1 MAKKRLYE
9 VANEMGLS
17 LKEVFDLLSQVGIE
31 KRSGFNTIEEEE
43 YEVLRELFPAPGEP
57 QAEVEAQ
64 VEVPAPKAEVGVEVK
79 ERPKG
84 QPRPPI
90 VTVLGHVDHGKTTL
104 LDYIRKTRVAKKEV
118 GGITQSIGAYQIEY
132 DGKKI
137 TFIDTPG
144 HRAFTQMRL
153 RGAQATDI
161 AILVVAAD
169 DGVMA
174 QTKEAI
180 GHAKAAGVPIIVA
193 INKIDKP
200 GTDPDRVK
208 EQLSKEGL
216 VPEEWGGETL
226 VVPISALTGEN
237 VEELLEMILLVAEME
252 DLRADPKKRAEGIII
267 ESYLDRA
274 KGPIATAVI
283 KDGTL
288 HERDIVLAGTAY
300 GRIRTLLD
308 EHGRRM
314 EEAPPGSATQILGL
328 SEVPPAGIPLEV
340 VDNLNQAKEL
350 ASSRKEQERAERLA
364 KTKLSAMERFQQQL
378 RKAQVKELK
387 LILKADTV
395 GSLEA
400 LEEELRRLKVEG
412 IDLVVLYSGVGN
424 INESDVLLAS
434 SEEEG
439 AMIVGFRVD
448 VERKTG
454 EIAQTQGVVIKR
466 SQIIYELAEW
476 VEGLLKSAV
485 APKFEE
491 VKIGEA
497 EVRDIFNIPRVGVI
511 AGCYVRDGTVSRD
524 ARVRVLRD
532 GAEVFQ
538 GPIRSLRR
546 FDQDVKQVEQGKE
559 CGLRIEGFDDVRKGD
574 LLEVFVVRKLRAG

>member
-9 VANEMGLS
+9 VAREMGLG
-17 LKEVFDLLSQVGIE
+17 LKEVFDLLAQVGIE
-31 KRSGFNTIEEEE
+31 KHSGFNTIEEEE
-43 YEVLRELFPAPGEP
+43 YEILRELFAAPEGTRAEA
-57 QAEVEAQ
+57 QAPPVEA
-64 VEVPAPKAEVGVEVK
+64 EVK
-79 ERPKG
+79 EKPRG

-90 VTVLGHVDHGKTTL
+90 VAVLGHVDHGKTTL
-104 LDYIRKTRVAKKEV
+104 LDYIRKTRVAQKEA

-132 DGKKI
+132 DSKRV

-161 AILVVAAD
+161 VILIVAAD

-174 QTKEAI
+174 QTNEAI
-180 GHAKAAGVPIIVA
+180 GHARAAGVPIIVA
-193 INKIDKP
+193 INKIDKREA
-200 GTDPDRVK
+200 DLDKVK
-208 EQLSKEGL
+208 EQLAKEGL
-216 VPEEWGGETL
+216 IPEEWGGETI
-226 VVPISALTGEN
+226 VVTISALTGEN

-252 DLRADPKKRAEGIII
+252 DLRADPGGRAEGSII

-283 KDGTL
+283 KGGTL
-288 HERDIVLAGTAY
+288 HARDIVLAGMAY

-314 EEAPPGSATQILGL
+314 KMAPPGSAVQILGL
-328 SEVPPAGIPLEV
+328 SEVPPAGIPLQV
-340 VDNLNQAKEL
+340 VENLNQAKEL
-350 ASSRKEQERAERLA
+350 AAARKAEERADRIA

-378 RKAQVKELK
+378 RRSQVKAVK
-387 LILKADTV
+387 LVLKADTV
-395 GSLEA
+395 GSIEA
-400 LEEELRRLKVEG
+400 LEGELQRSDIEGVELT
-412 IDLVVLYSGVGN
+412 ILYSGVGN
-424 INESDVLLAS
+424 INESDILLAS

-439 AMIVGFRVD
+439 AMVIGFGVEVD
-448 VERKTG
+448 RKAG
-454 EIAQTQGVVIKR
+454 ELAQAQGVAIKT
-466 SQIIYELAEW
+466 SKIIYELAEW
-476 VEGLLKSAV
+476 VEELLKNAV

-497 EVRDIFNIPRVGVI
+497 EVRDTFNIPRVGVV
-511 AGCYVRDGTVSRD
+511 AGCYIREGTVNRD
-524 ARVRVLRD
+524 AQVRVLRD

-546 FDQDVKQVEQGKE
+546 FEQDVRQVEQGKE
-559 CGLRIEGFDDVRKGD
+559 CGLRIEGWSDVQKGD
-574 LLEVFVVRKLRAG
+574 LLEILVVRKLQPS